1 MTLIRGVKVSSY
13 EIVSA
18 IGRGETGEV
27 YLAKDLERDGN
38 VAVKVM
44 RDELASDPERFEQ
57 FETEARAAS
66 ALQHPNIITIHDIG
80 VHNSRPFVAMEYVE
94 GRTLQEI
101 LLDGPLPI
109 DELLSMAA
117 QTADGL
123 AEAHTAGIVHRELTP
138 DNLMITKDG
147 RVKILNFGLAALL
160 SETTDQEA
168 DTNTNG
174 YVSPEQAAGGEAD
187 YHSDQFSF
195 GTILYEMATG
205 AHPSWGETA
214 VQTGSAIID
223 TEPKAISDTNPD
235 LPAELSLIVERC
247 LSKDPDERYGSTRDL
262 ARELARMQK
271 GPVTR
276 LFAELSRGIRRFFG
290 PQTQLN

>member
-1 MTLIRGVKVSSY
+1 MTLIRGVKVNSY

-27 YLAKDLERDGN
+27 YLAKDLERNGN

-44 RDELASDPERFEQ
+44 RDELASDPERFER
-57 FETEARAAS
+57 FAEEARAAS

-94 GRTLQEI
+94 GRTLQDI
-101 LLDGPLPI
+101 LSDGPLPI

-117 QTADGL
+117 QTAEGL
-123 AEAHTAGIVHRELTP
+123 AEAHTAGIVHRHLKP
-138 DNLMITKDG
+138 DNLMVTEDG
-147 RVKILNFGLAALL
+147 QVKILNFGLAALMP
-160 SETTDQEA
+160 ETADREA
-168 DTNTNG
+168 DTNKKG

-187 YHSDQFSF
+187 YHSDQFSL

-205 AHPSWGETA
+205 AHPSRGETA
-214 VQTGSAIID
+214 AQTRSAITD
-223 TEPKAISDTNPD
+223 TEPNAISDTNPD
-235 LPAELSLIVERC
+235 FPVELSVIVERC
-247 LSKDPDERYGSTRDL
+247 LSKGPDERYESTRTL

-271 GPVTR
+271 GP
-276 LFAELSRGIRRFFG
+276 FAGLLAKLSRGIRRFFG
-290 PQTQLN
+290 PQSELN

>member
-138 DNLMITKDG
+138 DNLMITEDG

-168 DTNTNG
+168 DTNTKG

-187 YHSDQFSF
+187 YLPGERRRYRQALPSSTQSLKRFLIQIPICPPSCRLSWSAASPRIRMSVMVPR
-195 GTILYEMATG
+195 GT
-205 AHPSWGETA
+205 
-214 VQTGSAIID
+214 
-223 TEPKAISDTNPD
+223 
-235 LPAELSLIVERC
+235 
-247 LSKDPDERYGSTRDL
+247 
-262 ARELARMQK
+262 
-271 GPVTR
+271 
-276 LFAELSRGIRRFFG
+276 
-290 PQTQLN
+290 